1 MKTGNYNSK
10 LDNIPFGILVG
21 LVLALLSSYLIFSIK
36 NTTSLAIFESKY
48 IVSLYMPYI
57 QLGAIANL
65 IPFFVFNH
73 FDMINAQR
81 GVIFSTIILF
91 VLVAATKF
99 LL

>member
-1 MKTGNYNSK
+1 
-10 LDNIPFGILVG
+10 
-21 LVLALLSSYLIFSIK
+21 
-36 NTTSLAIFESKY
+36 
-48 IVSLYMPYI
+48 MPYI

-73 FDMINAQR
+73 FDMMNAQR